1 MVRVFGDGSFF
12 DAVHT
17 CFFPFLGW
25 GSGAV
30 QKRNLNRED
39 PAVIHFLL
47 GEYQDVVE
55 TPEESR
61 DSNWTY
67 IALPSRG
74 QKHVTRK
81 MIAKNRKNV
90 CIKMG
95 NVIFLDVKLT

>member
-1 MVRVFGDGSFF
+1 MVLFWCGAYVLL
-12 DAVHT
+12 
-17 CFFPFLGW
+17 PFLALRVRRCSETKSEQGRPCRY
-25 GSGAV
+25 S
-30 QKRNLNRED
+30 
-39 PAVIHFLL
+39 FLL
-47 GEYQDVVE
+47 GEYQSVVE

-74 QKHVTRK
+74 QKHVALK